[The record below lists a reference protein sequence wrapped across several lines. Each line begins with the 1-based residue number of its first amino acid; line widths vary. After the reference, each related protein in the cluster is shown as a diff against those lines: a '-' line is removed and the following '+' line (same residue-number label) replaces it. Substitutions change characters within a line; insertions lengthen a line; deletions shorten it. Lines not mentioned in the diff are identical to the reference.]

1 MKLKSPI
8 WKTKGKE
15 TRIQDKDNE
24 TFLTSTASSTFL
36 RFPRTT
42 TYLEM
47 TGSRR
52 SVAMSRLSRLSFSD
66 NEDAWRHNS
75 KKGLT
80 TALIFFS
87 GVSPSLQEE
96 YAQSEKSYIKE
107 IYIYPALHC
116 CSDLNIDNS
125 KQSFRS
131 NHDYQQQKRSI
142 RFLQQCRILVFN
154 LRSANIMSS
163 RVILNFHALI

>member
-1 MKLKSPI
+1 MCCLGILGTLCCRCP
-8 WKTKGKE
+8 
-15 TRIQDKDNE
+15 KDA
-24 TFLTSTASSTFL
+24 LY
-36 RFPRTT
+36 RQC
-42 TYLEM
+42 
-47 TGSRR
+47 RR
-52 SVAMSRLSRLSFSD
+52 KRKNRRKRCVLNHADIDNQFTMSRLSRLSFSD

-107 IYIYPALHC
+107 KPIYPALHC
-116 CSDLNIDNS
+116 CSELNIDNS

-154 LRSANIMSS
+154 LRSAKIMSS
-163 RVILNFHALI
+163 RVMLNFHALL